1 MCKHSKDKRIKNV
14 YTVVVLSP
22 VRVREV
28 CEGCIVIDC
37 CQLESC
43 VVLVTVLM
51 RERYSIIIIVI
62 GLLQ

>member
-37 CQLESC
+37 CQLESY

-51 RERYSIIIIVI
+51 REK
-62 GLLQ
+62 